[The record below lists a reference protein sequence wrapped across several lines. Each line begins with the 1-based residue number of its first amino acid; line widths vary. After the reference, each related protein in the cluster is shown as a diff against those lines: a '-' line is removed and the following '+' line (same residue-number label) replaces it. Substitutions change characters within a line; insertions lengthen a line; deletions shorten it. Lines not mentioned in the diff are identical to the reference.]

1 MFEEVISKKQGSYPY
16 YATIESIVQSNVSH
30 NPYTEFFRGNKNSS
44 YPIICEREAGTQVLD
59 NSVVFKPKC
68 YKASNPPLNMCWQY
82 SCSLIRPCKINKN
95 QELQCES
102 CGIYNNECESYTNC
116 DCNVK
121 YF

>member
-16 YATIESIVQSNVSH
+16 YGTIESISQSNVSH
-30 NPYTEFFRGNKNSS
+30 NPYTEFFRGSKNSS
-44 YPIICEREAGTQVLD
+44 YPTVCEREAGTQSLD
-59 NSVVFKPKC
+59 SSVVFKPKC

-82 SCSLIRPCKINKN
+82 SCSLIRPCKINKI
-95 QELQCES
+95 QGECES
-102 CGIYNNECESYTNC
+102 CGIYHNECESYSNC